1 MQVNPSEIRS
11 YVNHTI
17 KRYNIRYPLDIHSF
31 VASLGFQIKYVDTGN
46 CDAYTIIAK
55 GKKLILLNQQIC
67 AQTRINFTLAHELG
81 HYFIPTH
88 LEPLYACNVNEL
100 ISSRSLDNP
109 KEERE
114 ADIFASELL
123 LPGKLIEKTS
133 NISSF
138 TDITSVAQTYNT
150 SIPATAIKMMAYSYD
165 IVAFICCKKNKIE
178 WVTRSIGLKEYLT
191 LNDLVGLQLPKLSL
205 LNTCKEKKITTY
217 KGKIP
222 AYVWLENV
230 DSSSFIEE
238 EIIFY
243 PKYNT
248 GYILIKADRLVSIDD

>member
-55 GKKLILLNQQIC
+55 GKKLILLNQQIR
-67 AQTRINFTLAHELG
+67 AQTRIN
-81 HYFIPTH
+81 
-88 LEPLYACNVNEL
+88 
-100 ISSRSLDNP
+100 
-109 KEERE
+109 
-114 ADIFASELL
+114 
-123 LPGKLIEKTS
+123 
-133 NISSF
+133 
-138 TDITSVAQTYNT
+138 
-150 SIPATAIKMMAYSYD
+150 
-165 IVAFICCKKNKIE
+165 
-178 WVTRSIGLKEYLT
+178 
-191 LNDLVGLQLPKLSL
+191 
-205 LNTCKEKKITTY
+205 TTY

-248 GYILIKADRLVSIDD
+248 SYILIKADRLVSIDD